1 MRLGVNY
8 KQLNEC
14 VANKQVAFDDVV
26 TTARDADIL
35 IFAIP
40 ASFVN
45 SCCKTLLG
53 KVKPLAH
60 AVSLI
65 KGFER
70 SDDGQILL
78 ISHLI
83 MRQLKVI
90 IKVLQER
97 AKQI

>member
-1 MRLGVNY
+1 MAV
-8 KQLNEC
+8 
-14 VANKQVAFDDVV
+14 DDIV
-26 TTARDADIL
+26 TTARDADII

-40 ASFVN
+40 PTFVS

-53 KVKPLAH
+53 KVKPTAH

-70 SDDGQILL
+70 GDDGQFVL
-78 ISHLI
+78 ISQII

-90 IKVLQER
+90 TQTEIFILLDTSI
-97 AKQI
+97 AYLL

>member
-1 MRLGVNY
+1 M
-8 KQLNEC
+8 
-14 VANKQVAFDDVV
+14 

-40 ASFVN
+40 PTFVS

-53 KVKPLAH
+53 MVKPTAH

-70 SDDGQILL
+70 NEDGQILL

-83 MRQLKVI
+83 MNELKVRYSRLI
-90 IKVLQER
+90 GLHC
-97 AKQI
+97 ACDHFSHTL

>member
-1 MRLGVNY
+1 M
-8 KQLNEC
+8 
-14 VANKQVAFDDVV
+14 

-40 ASFVN
+40 PTFVS

-53 KVKPLAH
+53 MVKPTAH

-70 SDDGQILL
+70 NEDGQILL

-83 MRQLKVI
+83 MNELKVRYSRLI
-90 IKVLQER
+90 GLP
-97 AKQI
+97 

>member
-1 MRLGVNY
+1 M
-8 KQLNEC
+8 
-14 VANKQVAFDDVV
+14 

-40 ASFVN
+40 PTFVS

-53 KVKPLAH
+53 MVKPTAH

-70 SDDGQILL
+70 NEDGQILL

-83 MRQLKVI
+83 MNELKVRH
-90 IKVLQER
+90 LR
-97 AKQI
+97 LPDWLALSDHFSHTL

>member
-1 MRLGVNY
+1 MAV
-8 KQLNEC
+8 
-14 VANKQVAFDDVV
+14 DDIV
-26 TTARDADIL
+26 TTARDADII

-40 ASFVN
+40 PTFVS

-53 KVKPLAH
+53 KVKPTAH

-70 SDDGQILL
+70 GDDGQFVL
-78 ISHLI
+78 ISQII

-90 IKVLQER
+90 TQAEIFILLDTSI
-97 AKQI
+97 AYLL